1 MTTLDETPTR
11 GDSTTPAEPAAELP
25 SSATGSAV
33 AEPADEEVPNAE
45 PRRTWARV
53 AGARARLAALWAWI
67 ANHVKGSGSWRLLP
81 PLLDA
86 RPRTL
91 REQRDV
97 IRAHRLDRPAL
108 DGTPAARWRQA
119 AEHAYD
125 ACLWAAF
132 FAKAALMV
140 CEWCMERL
148 VRVAVLVVVV
158 ATLVRLF

>member
-11 GDSTTPAEPAAELP
+11 GDSTIPADPAPGPAP
-25 SSATGSAV
+25 SATGSAV
-33 AEPADEEVPNAE
+33 AEPADEDVSNAE
-45 PRRTWARV
+45 PRRAQARD
-53 AGARARLAALWAWI
+53 AGARARIAAIWAWI
-67 ANHVKGSGSWRLLP
+67 AGHVTGGGSWRLLP
-81 PLLDA
+81 SLLDA

-125 ACLWAAF
+125 ACLWVAF
-132 FAKAALMV
+132 FVKAALMV

-148 VRVAVLVVVV
+148 IRIAVLVVVV
-158 ATLVRLF
+158 ATLIRLF